1 MTVPLL
7 VFKILSC
14 KNLPVILVSRNA
26 MQLIL
31 SAPSLHIYIMKRSFI
46 TKQAKNWWLL
56 NTKKPQKKVI
66 LDEMVL
72 KFEKVY
78 EIRKTVK
85 HGWKYWKINISAAKI
100 FAVNET

>member
-14 KNLPVILVSRNA
+14 KNLPVILVSRSA

-46 TKQAKNWWLL
+46 TKQAKN
-56 NTKKPQKKVI
+56 
-66 LDEMVL
+66 
-72 KFEKVY
+72 
-78 EIRKTVK
+78 
-85 HGWKYWKINISAAKI
+85 
-100 FAVNET
+100 